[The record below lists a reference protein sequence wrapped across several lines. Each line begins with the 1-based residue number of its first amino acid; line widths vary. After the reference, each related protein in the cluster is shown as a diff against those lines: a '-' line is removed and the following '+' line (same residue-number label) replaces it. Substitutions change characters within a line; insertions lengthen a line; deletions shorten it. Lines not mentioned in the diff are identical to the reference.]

1 MQVEINKLWS
11 EIKQKEKDFNE
22 ELKKLQIMATKK
34 KSSLLNFWA
43 TRPTAAPKPD
53 DEEVQVLTPA
63 AAASSAEESSSTSSN
78 SACRGQE
85 IIKKIKSTIAR
96 IVVYNVYQ
104 VLSKARS
111 PISLWSNRPS
121 DSLHRRG
128 KRWASSVN
136 SRKSS
141 KRSLIELFRIRNLNK
156 S

>member
-1 MQVEINKLWS
+1 MEINKLWS

-22 ELKKLQIMATKK
+22 ELKKLQIRATKK

-85 IIKKIKSTIAR
+85 IIKKIKSTIQSK
-96 IVVYNVYQ
+96 ISDLSVVQ
-104 VLSKARS
+104 QTIGLTPPTRKEMGQLCKQQEVLEKK
-111 PISLWSNRPS
+111 LNRTIQNQKS
-121 DSLHRRG
+121 QQKLGIRKGRR
-128 KRWASSVN
+128 W
-136 SRKSS
+136 
-141 KRSLIELFRIRNLNK
+141 LI
-156 S
+156 